1 MSLNRCCGCVNI
13 RSSESDARIDWVVRV
28 VFGGETQVENIAEKN
43 DTKNIILSTWG
54 EFSVQI
60 KQRIL
65 AVLTA
70 LTFLGAAPAA
80 LAEVKLAVVDVQSAI
95 LNSESAKKISAQIS
109 GEFTREQESI
119 KKLQTDAAVL
129 LERMQKDGEVMS
141 EAEKRKVQQ
150 QIESINNDF
159 VYERQK
165 LQRSIEER
173 QKELFAGI
181 DQRVQ
186 SAINEIVLSDDYD
199 IILPRQA
206 ALYVGDL
213 YDITR
218 KVTEKLNMIDA
229 KQ

>member
-1 MSLNRCCGCVNI
+1 M
-13 RSSESDARIDWVVRV
+13 
-28 VFGGETQVENIAEKN
+28 
-43 DTKNIILSTWG
+43 
-54 EFSVQI
+54 QI

-65 AVLTA
+65 TILA
-70 LTFLGAAPAA
+70 TFTLFGMAPAA
-80 LAEVKLAVVDVQSAI
+80 FAEIKLAVVDVQSAI
-95 LNSESAKKISAQIS
+95 LNSESAKKITNQIQ

-129 LERMQKDGEVMS
+129 LERLQKDGEVMS
-141 EAEKRKVQQ
+141 DAEKRKVQQ
-150 QIESINNDF
+150 EIESINNDF

-165 LQRSIEER
+165 LQRAIEER

-186 SAINEIVLSDDYD
+186 AAINELVLSDDYD

-218 KVTEKLNMIDA
+218 KVTEKLNMLDA
-229 KQ
+229 KN

>member
-1 MSLNRCCGCVNI
+1 MSIVNNKM
-13 RSSESDARIDWVVRV
+13 RI
-28 VFGGETQVENIAEKN
+28 I
-43 DTKNIILSTWG
+43 
-54 EFSVQI
+54 
-60 KQRIL
+60 
-65 AVLTA
+65 
-70 LTFLGAAPAA
+70 
-80 LAEVKLAVVDVQSAI
+80 
-95 LNSESAKKISAQIS
+95 
-109 GEFTREQESI
+109 
-119 KKLQTDAAVL
+119 L

-186 SAINEIVLSDDYD
+186 TAINEIVLSDDYD

>member
-1 MSLNRCCGCVNI
+1 M
-13 RSSESDARIDWVVRV
+13 
-28 VFGGETQVENIAEKN
+28 
-43 DTKNIILSTWG
+43 
-54 EFSVQI
+54 QI

-65 AVLTA
+65 AVLA
-70 LTFLGAAPAA
+70 TFTLIGMAPVAF
-80 LAEVKLAVVDVQSAI
+80 AEIKLAVVDVQSAI
-95 LNSESAKKISAQIS
+95 LNSENAKKITAQIQ
-109 GEFTREQESI
+109 GEFTREQDSI

-129 LERMQKDGEVMS
+129 VERLQKDGEVMS
-141 EAEKRKVQQ
+141 DAEKRKVQQ
-150 QIESINNDF
+150 EIESINNDF

-165 LQRSIEER
+165 LQRAIEER

-186 SAINEIVLSDDYD
+186 TAINEIVLSDDYD

-218 KVTEKLNMIDA
+218 KVTEKLNMLDS
-229 KQ
+229 KN